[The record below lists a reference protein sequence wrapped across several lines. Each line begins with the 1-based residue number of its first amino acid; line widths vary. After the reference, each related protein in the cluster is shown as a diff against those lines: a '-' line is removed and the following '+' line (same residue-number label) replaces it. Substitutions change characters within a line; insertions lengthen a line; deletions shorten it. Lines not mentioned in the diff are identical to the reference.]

1 MSVYRGRTT
10 ITAAALSLVMAASL
24 AACGDGG
31 GSGDPGGTTSGEGGF
46 KVGLLFSQNVQP
58 RWESSDKPLI
68 EKRIKELCAGCT
80 TEYANAKGDVAT
92 QQQQVE
98 TMINRNVEVLVLSAV
113 NFRSLRFSVDRAHD
127 AGIPVIAYD
136 GLVEGPIAAYVSFD
150 NERVGRLQGEALLR
164 AMGDRAD
171 GGRIVMMNGPQTSPT
186 NVAFKRGALSV
197 LQGQVRIGKAYDT
210 PGWSQES
217 AHTNMDAAI
226 AALGVDNIHGV
237 YAANDGLAS
246 GVISAL
252 KAAGIRPLP
261 PVTGQDADLAAVQR
275 IVRGE
280 QYMSVYKPFKAE
292 ADAAAEMAVA
302 LGRGEKVD
310 DIADTTVDTATT
322 DDIPAVLLE
331 PVPVTVDDIEDTV
344 VKDGVYTVGQICTP
358 EIAPACE
365 RAGLTG

>member
-1 MSVYRGRTT
+1 MSAYQGRTSL
-10 ITAAALSLVMAASL
+10 AAGALSLVMAVSL

-31 GSGDPGGTTSGEGGF
+31 GSGDSGGTASGEGGF
-46 KVGLLFSQNVQP
+46 AVGLLLSQNVQS
-58 RWESSDKPLI
+58 RWERFDKPLI
-68 EKRIKELCAGCT
+68 EKRIKELCADCT
-80 TEYANAKGDVAT
+80 LVYANAEGDVAT
-92 QQQQVE
+92 QQQQLE
-98 TMINRNVEVLVLSAV
+98 TLINRDVEVLLLSAV
-113 NFRSLRFSVDRAHD
+113 NFRSLRSSVERAHD

-136 GLVEGPIAAYVSFD
+136 GLVEGPISAHVSFD

-164 AMGDRAD
+164 ALGDGAD
-171 GGRIVMMNGPQTSPT
+171 SGQIVMMNGPQTSPT

-197 LQGQVRIGKAYDT
+197 LRGEVEIGKAYDT
-210 PGWSQES
+210 PRWSQET
-217 AHTNMDAAI
+217 AHSNMDGAM
-226 AALGVDNIHGV
+226 AALGVDHIDGV
-237 YAANDGLAS
+237 YAANDGLAA

-302 LGRGEKVD
+302 LGRGQKLD

-322 DDIPAVLLE
+322 KDIPTVLLD
-331 PVPVTVDDIEDTV
+331 PVPVTVDDIEGTV
-344 VKDGVYTVGQICTP
+344 VKDGVYTIDQICTP
-358 EIAPACE
+358 EVASACE